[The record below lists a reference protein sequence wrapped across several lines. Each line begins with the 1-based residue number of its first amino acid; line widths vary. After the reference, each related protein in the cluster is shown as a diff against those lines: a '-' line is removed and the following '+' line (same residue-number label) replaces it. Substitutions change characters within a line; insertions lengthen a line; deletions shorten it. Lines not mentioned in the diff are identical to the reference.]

1 VINGTIGKTA
11 ITPKLDRPIVPAVLR
26 ESWELV
32 GPLDLVEPY
41 GDGLI
46 HVRVAGLDELVSD
59 ELEGKLRPLI
69 GLGMAE
75 LRTFALVSFSHLPLS
90 CAWFLVCPV
99 EKVGLLDVAPI
110 LRKGQTIFVRP
121 GY

>member
-75 LRTFALVSFSHLPLS
+75 LRTFALVSSSHLPLS